1 MSKSVWPVFS
11 SKSFIVSGL
20 IFEFSFGYSV
30 RKVYS
35 YMQSMVY
42 YTYCFCFA

>member
-1 MSKSVWPVFS
+1 MFS

-20 IFEFSFGYSV
+20 TSEFIFVYGV